1 MNLVQAVSYGL
12 VQGIAEFLPVS
23 SSGHL
28 VVLPWLLDWEDPGL
42 AFDVALHFGTLL
54 AVLAYFH
61 KDLLRLAGAFV
72 RSVAERKIGGDVD
85 RRMAWLVLL
94 ASIPGGAV
102 GYLAEHAAE
111 GWFRQP
117 WKVAVAMIALGVVLW
132 AVDALASRARSF
144 DKINLRDAL
153 LIGLA
158 QACAVVPGVS
168 RSGATIT
175 AARALGL
182 DREASARF
190 SFLLYVPIVL
200 GASLKKG
207 VEMLHGG
214 RLGSAELLAIAI
226 SAASGFVAI
235 GLLLRLVRTRSYL
248 PFAIYRL
255 LFGGAVLA
263 LWLARARGAG

>member
-1 MNLVQAVSYGL
+1 MDLVQATSFGL
-12 VQGIAEFLPVS
+12 VQGVAEFLPVS

-28 VVLPWLLDWEDPGL
+28 VVLPWLFGWDDPGL

-54 AVLAYFH
+54 AVVAYFRA
-61 KDLLRLAGAFV
+61 DLWRLAVAFLGSV
-72 RSVAERKIGGDVD
+72 RERRIGGDPD
-85 RRMAWLVLL
+85 RRMAWLVLA

-111 GWFRQP
+111 DWFRQP
-117 WKVAVAMIALGVVLW
+117 WKVAVAMILLGLVLW
-132 AVDALASRARSF
+132 AVDALAPRTRRF
-144 DKINLRDAL
+144 DRISVGDAL
-153 LIGLA
+153 AIGLA

-175 AARALGL
+175 AGRALGL
-182 DREASARF
+182 DREAAARF

-207 VEMLHGG
+207 VEMLHHG
-214 RLGSAELLAIAI
+214 RLGAAELLAIGI
-226 SAASGFVAI
+226 SAVAGFVAI

-248 PFAIYRL
+248 PFALYRL

-263 LWLARARGAG
+263 LWVARAHAAG